1 MSTKYKFIA
10 ILPNE
15 VEIDSEFDVEGKVV
29 WPSYSQSEPIRLKGI
44 FDSYEEA
51 KVAADNFKAY
61 DAIVY
66 NDCGGGYIEELHSF
80 YCDDEYP
87 VAFLSPDDADEWI
100 RVRLECISD
109 NKYDEDEDDEAENED
124 IEDEEEEEQEKFTFE
139 EIKILEIQIVEI
151 EK

>member
-10 ILPNE
+10 ILPDE
-15 VEIDSEFDVEGKVV
+15 VEIDSEYDVEGKVI

-51 KVAADNFKAY
+51 KAAADKFKAY

-80 YCDDEYP
+80 YCDDEP
-87 VAFLSPDDADEWI
+87 IAFVSPDEADEWI
-100 RVRLECISD
+100 RVRLEWIAD
-109 NKYDEDEDDEAENED
+109 NEYDEYDENDESEN
-124 IEDEEEEEQEKFTFE
+124 EEEEEHEKFAFE
-139 EIKILEIQIVEI
+139 EIEILEIQIVEI